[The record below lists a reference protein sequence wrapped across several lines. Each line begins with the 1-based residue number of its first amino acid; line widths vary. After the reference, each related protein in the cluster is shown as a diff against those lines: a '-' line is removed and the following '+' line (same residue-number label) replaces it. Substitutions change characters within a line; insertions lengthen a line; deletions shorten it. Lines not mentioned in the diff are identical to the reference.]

1 MAQDFYSSNDIEI
14 SWKYWEDDNGWEWL
28 INNGTKIPC
37 SCETVARPI
46 RVNYIYQK
54 DNKFLFFSFSENIW
68 IELQT
73 ESDFGTNFS
82 QLCQTISYVTKMDW
96 FKIDFDHIVYDATW
110 NRIMIPCGIDERGAH
125 NAICIDFNTT
135 ASSVE
140 NVKKDTKEAIP
151 EYYNLQGRK
160 VNIND
165 AKGQILIKKE
175 GGSTIKFLNK

>member
-14 SWKYWEDDNGWEWL
+14 SWYYWDDDNGWEWL

-54 DNKFLFFSFSENIW
+54 DKKFLIFTFRNNSITLE
-68 IELQT
+68 T

-82 QLCQTISYVTKMDW
+82 QLYPTISYIMGMDW

-110 NRIMIPCGIDERGAH
+110 NRIMIPCGIDAQGAH
-125 NAICIDFNTT
+125 NAICIDFNTS
-135 ASSVE
+135 ASSIE
-140 NVKKDTKEAIP
+140 TVKKEVEEAIP